1 MIEEVVAK
9 LSTTEQV
16 LMFVA
21 GVLFVAT
28 QWLAGRK
35 ATATWYV
42 GLVGN
47 AVWYAVVV
55 VGQNWALL
63 LLVVA
68 MTWVNTKNLL
78 AWRREARQRALPA
91 ELNPERVLARLT
103 RGTRD
108 PEDVAAVLAGLLS
121 QAATGPACGECDHAA
136 SAHGPHG
143 GCGTITETGRPCD
156 CGADSLHPPEE
167 TP

>member
-9 LSTTEQV
+9 LSTAEQI

-28 QWLAGRK
+28 QRLARNK
-35 ATATWYV
+35 HWATWYV
-42 GLVGN
+42 GLAGN

-78 AWRREARQRALPA
+78 VWRREAQSNREEAVGWEACAIRHHRYDA
-91 ELNPERVLARLT
+91 NSDRW
-103 RGTRD
+103 
-108 PEDVAAVLAGLLS
+108 AACVRKSGHS
-121 QAATGPACGECDHAA
+121 
-136 SAHGPHG
+136 GPHNHDPREAG
-143 GCGTITETGRPCD
+143 K
-156 CGADSLHPPEE
+156 
-167 TP
+167 